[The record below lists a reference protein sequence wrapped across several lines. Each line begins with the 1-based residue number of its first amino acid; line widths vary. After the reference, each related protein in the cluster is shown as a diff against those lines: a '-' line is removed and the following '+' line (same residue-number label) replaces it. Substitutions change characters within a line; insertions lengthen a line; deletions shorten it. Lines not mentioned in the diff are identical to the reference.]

1 MKHENQRRW
10 QMLTIIAVI
19 AFLLWRLAPMLMP
32 FVMAA
37 MLAYL
42 GDPLADRLERL
53 HLSRALA
60 VSIVFLVLTLLL
72 AGALLLL
79 IPLISRQV
87 ENLIQNVPGYVDWA
101 EHTAWPWL
109 QAKLHLD
116 PRTFESDRLVAAI
129 KAHIGSVGG
138 IAGQVLGKVS
148 RSGLGFVLWLTNLVL
163 IPVVTFYLLRDW
175 DRLVAAID
183 RLLPRSIEPTI
194 AYLARESDAVLG
206 AFVRGQLLVMLAL
219 GVYYGGT
226 LSLVAGLSV
235 GVLIGLVAGLL
246 SFVPYLGFITGFAA
260 AIIAALVQYGDWSH
274 VLIVCGVF
282 VVGQLLEGYVL
293 VPKLVGDKIGLH
305 PVAVIFAVLA
315 GGELFGFLGV
325 LLALP
330 AASVVVVLLRYL
342 MERYQQSELY
352 TEEGEADPAI
362 HEAVAEVD
370 VAVTTA
376 AGTVE
381 TTTVIGASPPE
392 PPATP

>member
-1 MKHENQRRW
+1 
-10 QMLTIIAVI
+10 MLAIIAILALV
-19 AFLLWRLAPMLMP
+19 LWRLGPMLMP

-53 HLSRALA
+53 RMSRSLA
-60 VSIVFLVLTLLL
+60 VSIVFLVLILLL

-87 ENLIQNVPGYVDWA
+87 ENLIQNVPRYVDWA

-109 QAKLHLD
+109 QVKLHLD
-116 PRTFESDRLVAAI
+116 PRTFDSDRMIATI
-129 KAHIGSVGG
+129 KEHIGSVSG

-183 RLLPRSIEPTI
+183 RLLPRSIEPTV

-235 GVLIGLVAGLL
+235 GVLIGMVAGLL
-246 SFVPYLGFITGFAA
+246 SFVPYLGFITGFGAS
-260 AIIAALVQYGDWSH
+260 IIAALVQYGDWSH
-274 VLIVCGVF
+274 VLIVCAVF

-293 VPKLVGDKIGLH
+293 VPKLVGEKIGLH

-330 AASVVVVLLRYL
+330 AASVVMVLLRYL
-342 MERYQQSELY
+342 MERYRQSELY

-362 HEAVAEVD
+362 HEVEVAIE
-370 VAVTTA
+370 VAV
-376 AGTVE
+376 
-381 TTTVIGASPPE
+381 GASGGLKTVNVTEAASDDPSPK
-392 PPATP
+392 P